1 MQSDMDQ
8 DVRKSKERTG
18 ENSKIVFSKVR
29 IAQFINWKFGTWLK
43 LLILLDLFMRYCTF
57 TNK

>member
-1 MQSDMDQ
+1 MDQ